1 MTDVFSEE
9 YWSEQFNITQDD
21 LQRITERLE
30 RESAPQD
37 LKSIAL
43 RIIRGRLE
51 HGHDLSPAVLSELT
65 GKSSVRLWDPAG
77 DWKVGDVVLVA
88 RHSGNDQDGDPIHSA
103 YLAEVMEIRVGLALI
118 KIEHVGSIKYSLA
131 SPGSLN
137 AVQWH
142 ETVREVVEKKLQS
155 DDLEQQAEGILLRY
169 GERILSHLAET
180 LHSDSRLT
188 EFEGKWFPTKK
199 LPRLDDADLKL
210 MHRTALQQPSLTL
223 DELMAQVKKNVS
235 IDETFL
241 RVAIQA
247 TLEGAPHRF
256 EKTGTSAQP
265 QWKARLPEP
274 SQAEVTHFAYDPQ
287 TYEILCRPGQR
298 LTQKNAQRLQ
308 ELNLYPHVVT
318 FAE

>member
-43 RIIRGRLE
+43 RIVRGRLE

-77 DWKVGDVVLVA
+77 DWQVGDVVLVA
-88 RHSGNDQDGDPIHSA
+88 RHSGNDQEGDPIHSA
-103 YLAEVMEIRVGLALI
+103 YLAEVMEIRDGLAFI
-118 KIEHVGSIKYSLA
+118 KIENIGVKKYSLA
-131 SPGSLN
+131 RPGSQDAIN
-137 AVQWH
+137 WH
-142 ETVREVVEKKLQS
+142 KTVREVVEKKLQS
-155 DDLEQQAEGILLRY
+155 DDLDQQAEGILLRY
-169 GERILSHLAET
+169 GERVFSRLADT
-180 LHSDSRLT
+180 LQSDSRLT
-188 EFEGKWFPTKK
+188 ELEGKWFPTKK
-199 LPRLDDADLKL
+199 LPHLDGASLKL
-210 MHRTALQQPSLTL
+210 MHRTVLQQPSLTV
-223 DELMAQVKKNVS
+223 DELMAQVKKNVP

-241 RVAIQA
+241 RIAIQSA
-247 TLEGAPHRF
+247 LEGAPHRF
-256 EKTGTSAQP
+256 EKTGTSSQP

-274 SQAEVTHFAYDPQ
+274 SQAEVTHFAYDPR
-287 TYEILCRPGQR
+287 TYEILSRPGQR

-308 ELNLYPHVVT
+308 ELNLYAHVVT